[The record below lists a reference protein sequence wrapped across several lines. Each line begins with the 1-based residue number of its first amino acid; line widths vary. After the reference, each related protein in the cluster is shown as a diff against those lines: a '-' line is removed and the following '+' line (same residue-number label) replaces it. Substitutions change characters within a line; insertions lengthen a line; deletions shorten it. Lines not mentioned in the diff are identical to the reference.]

1 MNWAQLRKYTP
12 KEWLLKAFCLCL
24 KHSLFP
30 YVAEQCSEKGLSS
43 ELSHQSAITECF
55 DSLETLFRNHS
66 KMAQLGD
73 NINNATCTIYPT
85 CEKTSLMTRRFQS
98 ATGPIAGVVFWPL
111 RRDCRKFQLK
121 WIQFIHLY
129 SLKLCACGLWEI
141 WRLSRGLIHTLLVI
155 LGLALCG
162 ACGSRETS
170 ARPLWPPSS
179 DGQ

>member
-12 KEWLLKAFCLCL
+12 KEWWLKAFCLCL

-73 NINNATCTIYPT
+73 NTNNATCTIYPT
-85 CEKTSLMTRRFQS
+85 LKKKKKTVMTRRFQS
-98 ATGPIAGVVFWPL
+98 ATGPIAGGRVLTVEAWLQEISIKVNTIYSFIFPQTLSMWIVG
-111 RRDCRKFQLK
+111 DLK
-121 WIQFIHLY
+121 AVQMVD
-129 SLKLCACGLWEI
+129 
-141 WRLSRGLIHTLLVI
+141 TLF
-155 LGLALCG
+155 
-162 ACGSRETS
+162 
-170 ARPLWPPSS
+170 
-179 DGQ
+179 